1 MYPGCR
7 GRVTACRWA
16 PNDRRAPSL
25 AVSTPQQKVIEVN
38 VQQIPPG
45 STSPD
50 AIWHSAFYKFVA
62 LDDPDAVV
70 ARLHELTQPL
80 TGSILVAAEGINGMV
95 ASSAE
100 LLDAFELALVNDAL
114 LAGKFAGIV
123 FKRSECK
130 TIPFRKMKV
139 RRKAE
144 IVPLGI
150 AGVDGRNTGINVSPA
165 DWRKLI
171 AEDDVVLLDNR
182 NSFEYRLGRFH
193 NAIDPHVTNFRDF
206 PQYVE
211 AHLEDWKAEGK
222 RVAMYCTGGIRCE
235 KTSAWMKDLGMEVYQ
250 LEGGILNYFIQMPDA
265 DKDWDGEC
273 FVFDNRIALDTHLH
287 ETDTTL
293 EDVYGDEPDGEWRI
307 QRAKRLDQAE

>member
-7 GRVTACRWA
+7 GRVTACRRTAHAAA
-16 PNDRRAPSL
+16 PLFL
-25 AVSTPQQKVIEVN
+25 AVSSPQPKVFEVN
-38 VQQIPPG
+38 VQRTHPG

-70 ARLHELTQPL
+70 ARLHDLTQPL

-95 ASSAE
+95 AGSAE

-123 FKRSECK
+123 LKRSECK

-171 AEDDVVLLDNR
+171 AEDDVVRSIRTLPI
-182 NSFEYRLGRFH
+182 F
-193 NAIDPHVTNFRDF
+193 AISRSTLKRIWRIGKP
-206 PQYVE
+206 
-211 AHLEDWKAEGK
+211 KA
-222 RVAMYCTGGIRCE
+222 
-235 KTSAWMKDLGMEVYQ
+235 SAW
-250 LEGGILNYFIQMPDA
+250 PCTA
-265 DKDWDGEC
+265 P
-273 FVFDNRIALDTHLH
+273 AASA
-287 ETDTTL
+287 
-293 EDVYGDEPDGEWRI
+293 
-307 QRAKRLDQAE
+307 AKRPAHG